1 MQIHCCPWFLFVHR
15 GLEISSEEEV
25 LWLETLVPMNIEV
38 LTIYPLNQDRIIV
51 FEIRLHSK
59 SPMLYRPVLHGNW
72 NALSLARRAIKDKF
86 PMPTVP
92 LITVLQNRQVFL
104 PDPVPSLRSHVV
116 LPVFAQ
122 LFKTLL
128 KTTILHNFLQCDLQI
143 CIHFSLHNQYIR
155 ATWSD
160 LERNCIRRNT
170 SRCIV
175 SLSASSKS
183 ITRCKKPTKF
193 PSSLALPAFNK
204 WIWPSVG
211 KPIKIPQL
219 IYCKCLMCQT
229 IMYTIL

>member
-1 MQIHCCPWFLFVHR
+1 MYD
-15 GLEISSEEEV
+15 
-25 LWLETLVPMNIEV
+25 T
-38 LTIYPLNQDRIIV
+38 
-51 FEIRLHSK
+51 
-59 SPMLYRPVLHGNW
+59 NW
-72 NALSLARRAIKDKF
+72 SL
-86 PMPTVP
+86 
-92 LITVLQNRQVFL
+92 QYCQ
-104 PDPVPSLRSHVV
+104 LRSLCWSVNTEMWVNIKTSINWCHGTKCSTMGPTNRTCCIKTPWDVAAFKIPSFGSHMI

-128 KTTILHNFLQCDLQI
+128 KTTILYNFLQRALQI

-193 PSSLALPAFNK
+193 PSSVALPAFNK

-211 KPIKIPQL
+211 KPINIPQL
-219 IYCKCLMCQT
+219 IYCKCLPCQT
-229 IMYTIL
+229 IMYIIM

>member
-1 MQIHCCPWFLFVHR
+1 MRICSCTECMIPSEAFNTVTYKVNAEVWIQKCELTLRHTQTGATASKCSITGPTNRACCTKTPRDADAFK
-15 GLEISSEEEV
+15 I
-25 LWLETLVPMNIEV
+25 
-38 LTIYPLNQDRIIV
+38 
-51 FEIRLHSK
+51 
-59 SPMLYRPVLHGNW
+59 
-72 NALSLARRAIKDKF
+72 
-86 PMPTVP
+86 
-92 LITVLQNRQVFL
+92 
-104 PDPVPSLRSHVV
+104 PSFGSHVV

-122 LFKTLL
+122 TFL
-128 KTTILHNFLQCDLQI
+128 KTTILNNFLQCDLPI

-183 ITRCKKPTKF
+183 MTRCKKPTKF
-193 PSSLALPAFNK
+193 PSSLALPAFNR

-211 KPIKIPQL
+211 KPINIPQL

-229 IMYTIL
+229 IMYTIM